1 MSKDHFYFSRNDKI
15 VALILLFVIVVVNL
29 IRMPRKITIPEY
41 VDDRDSVSQ
50 VTVTYDTPKADT
62 VAVSRR
68 RTDYSRPKSGYE
80 RNRKNTLERDTVRQK
95 PVAKD
100 SERTERYPVKVRPS
114 SPLDINLADS
124 ILLVSL
130 PGIGPY
136 YASRIIRYREQLG
149 GFESVSQI
157 TDISGLPDSIME
169 WFTVSDSVPL
179 RKVSVNNSTLSELRK
194 HPYIDFYQARAIVEY
209 RRERGKIQG
218 PGQLSFMEEFTER
231 DLDRLLPYLD
241 FR

>member
-1 MSKDHFYFSRNDKI
+1 MSNDHFYFSRNDKI
-15 VALILLFVIVVVNL
+15 VALILLFVIVVVNV
-29 IRMPRKITIPEY
+29 IRIPRKKTIPEY
-41 VDDRDSVSQ
+41 VDDSDSVSQ
-50 VTVTYDTPKADT
+50 VTVTDDAPKADT
-62 VAVSRR
+62 VPASRR

-80 RNRKNTLERDTVRQK
+80 RNRKYPSVSDTVRQK

-100 SERTERYPVKVRPS
+100 SIRTERYQVKARPS
-114 SPLDINLADS
+114 SPLDINMADS
-124 ILLVSL
+124 IMLVSL

-149 GFESVSQI
+149 GFERVSQI
-157 TDISGLPDSIME
+157 SDISGLPDSVME

-179 RKVSVNNSTLSELRK
+179 RKVSVNSSTLSELRK